1 VETGEIGSIRPG
13 LSERARSTEAR
24 AVTRPLRIAVAASGL
39 GHVFRGIEAWAADV
53 ALGLRRAGQDVTLFQ
68 AFGEPDEP
76 WKETL
81 PCARRFDQST
91 QRWVNR
97 LSRVGGWR
105 FGFGSGY
112 QAEQSTFTHSL
123 WRRICRDYD
132 LLHVQDPW
140 VALLMD
146 RLHRLGISR
155 PRVILAHGTEEPPAT
170 LARYSV
176 LQHLAP
182 CYVEDWEAHR
192 PAGQSVFAIPNFV
205 DTDRFRPGDA
215 RAARREW
222 GLPEDHLLVLCVAAI
237 KRHHKRV
244 DWLIQEFAEFS
255 RRTAVPATLVISG
268 GRETETD
275 AVMAEGK
282 ALLGDRVRFL
292 ERVPRERIHT
302 LYQAADV
309 FALASLH
316 EMMPIALLE
325 ALSSGL
331 PIACNDTP
339 TLRWMAGSA
348 GSPRALNREGG
359 MVEQLTALCNPASR
373 AEQSHAARLHA
384 ETTFSEPVVV
394 QQMLGMYAQVARLG
408 P

>member
-1 VETGEIGSIRPG
+1 VETGQIGTVRQVSSARTRPG
-13 LSERARSTEAR
+13 AEVAS
-24 AVTRPLRIAVAASGL
+24 RPLRIAVAASGL
-39 GHVFRGIEAWAADV
+39 GHVFRGIEAWAGDV

-68 AFGEPDEP
+68 ACGEPDEP

-81 PCARRFDQST
+81 PCALRFDQAT
-91 QRWVNR
+91 QRWVSR

-112 QAEQSTFTHSL
+112 QAEQTTFTRSL
-123 WRRICRDYD
+123 WRRVRRDYD

-146 RLHRLGISR
+146 RLHRRGLSR
-155 PRVILAHGTEEPPAT
+155 PRVILAHGTEEPAST

-182 CYVEDWEAHR
+182 CYVEDWETHR
-192 PAGQSVFAIPNFV
+192 PTGQSVFAVPNFV
-205 DTDRFRPGDA
+205 DTNRFRPGDVL
-215 RAARREW
+215 AARREW

-244 DWLIQEFAEFS
+244 DWLIREFAEFT
-255 RRTAVPATLVISG
+255 RRCPVPATLVVSG

-275 AVMAEGK
+275 AVISEGK
-282 ALLGDRVRFL
+282 TLLGERVRFL

-339 TLRWMAGSA
+339 TLRWMAGPA
-348 GSPRALNREGG
+348 GSPRDLSQEGG
-359 MVEQLTALCNPASR
+359 MVEQLTYLAAPATRARHALL
-373 AEQSHAARLHA
+373 ARRHA
-384 ETTFSEPVVV
+384 EATFSEPVVV
-394 QQMLGMYAQVARLG
+394 KQILSMYDQVARSA
-408 P
+408 

>member
-1 VETGEIGSIRPG
+1 MESGNVRSVRTTAVSRD
-13 LSERARSTEAR
+13 RAGTVAT
-24 AVTRPLRIAVAASGL
+24 TRPLKIAIAASGL
-39 GHVFRGIEAWAADV
+39 GHIFRGIEAWAADV
-53 ALGLRRAGQDVTLFQ
+53 AVGLRRAGQDVTLFQ

-81 PCARRFDQST
+81 PCARRFEKST

-112 QAEQSTFTHSL
+112 QAEQTTFARSL
-123 WRRICRDYD
+123 WSRVRRDYD

-140 VALLMD
+140 VALIMD
-146 RLHRLGISR
+146 RLHRMGLSR

-182 CYVEDWEAHR
+182 CYVDDWEPHR
-192 PAGQSVFAIPNFV
+192 PSGQSVYAIPNFV
-205 DTDRFRPGDA
+205 DTERFRPGDA
-215 RAARREW
+215 QAARREW
-222 GLPEDHLLVLCVAAI
+222 GLPEEHLIVLCVAAI

-244 DWLIQEFAEFS
+244 DSLIREFAEFS
-255 RRTAVPATLVISG
+255 KSYAGDATLVVSG
-268 GRETETD
+268 GREAETD
-275 AVMAEGK
+275 AVIAEGK
-282 ALLGDRVRFL
+282 ALLGERVRFL

-325 ALSSGL
+325 GLASGL
-331 PIACNDTP
+331 PVACNDTP
-339 TLRWMAGSA
+339 TLRWMCGPA
-348 GSPRALNREGG
+348 GSPRDLSRDGG
-359 MVEQLTALCNPASR
+359 MAEQLLALTSPEVR
-373 AEQSHAARLHA
+373 AERARAARRYA
-384 ETTFSEPVVV
+384 EETFSEPVVI
-394 QQMLGMYAQVARLG
+394 QQILSMYAELSR
-408 P
+408 PNS